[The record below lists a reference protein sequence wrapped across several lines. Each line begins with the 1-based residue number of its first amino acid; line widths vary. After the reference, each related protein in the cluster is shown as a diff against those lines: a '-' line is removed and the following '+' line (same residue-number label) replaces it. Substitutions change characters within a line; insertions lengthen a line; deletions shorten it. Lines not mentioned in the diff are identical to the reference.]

1 MELLNAVNSTLSV
14 DLRTAVVA
22 ILAAFAATHVL
33 AVVYVWTYRGL
44 SYSQSFVQSLVM
56 GGVAT
61 SMMMLAIGNNLV
73 WGIGMVGALAL
84 VRFRSNL
91 RDPRDMI
98 FIFASLI
105 VGIAAGVRAF
115 PIVIAG
121 TVLFSL
127 VAIYLAQVSFGLR
140 NYFDGLLRF
149 TLSTPGGA
157 STSGTQEHLNRH
169 CSKVVLTMVQQ
180 VTQGEATEHVY
191 QVRFRRDRSRQELI
205 RDLEKVPGLTDLSL
219 TLEESRVDV

>member
-127 VAIYLAQVSFGLR
+127 VAIYLAQVSFGLK

-149 TLSTPGGA
+149 TLSASATGA
-157 STSGTQEHLNRH
+157 QEHLNRH

-180 VTQGEATEHVY
+180 VMQGEATEHVY
-191 QVRFRRDRSRQELI
+191 QVRFRRDRSRHELI
-205 RDLEKVPGLTDLSL
+205 HDLEKVPGLTDLSL

>member
-1 MELLNAVNSTLSV
+1 
-14 DLRTAVVA
+14 
-22 ILAAFAATHVL
+22 
-33 AVVYVWTYRGL
+33 
-44 SYSQSFVQSLVM
+44 
-56 GGVAT
+56 
-61 SMMMLAIGNNLV
+61 
-73 WGIGMVGALAL
+73 MVGALAL

-105 VGIAAGVRAF
+105 TGIAAGVRAYS
-115 PIVIAG
+115 IVISG

-127 VAIYLAQVSFGLR
+127 VAVYLAQVSLGLR
-140 NYFDGLLRF
+140 SYFDGLLRF
-149 TLSTPGGA
+149 TLAAGGA
-157 STSGTQEHLNRH
+157 PAAGAQERLNRH

-191 QVRFRRDRSRQELI
+191 QVRFRGDRSRQELI
-205 RDLEKVPGLTDLSL
+205 RDLESMPGLSDLSL